1 MAQKRQQRTID
12 ARSAARI
19 KEYNTELT
27 PTTVGRCVWEPLSLS
42 LDARDTMVNWLLPVD
57 FVAVMTVSDKIG
69 IEKPPFS
76 SPRKNKKQVHTTG
89 DPSATTS
96 SSFLSLS
103 LSLFRFPASWER
115 KHHNENFTSTST
127 TLLYQGRGIRT
138 TLLSVSNTSSA

>member
-1 MAQKRQQRTID
+1 MNGQQKLLWLKKDNSEQLD

-103 LSLFRFPASWER
+103 LSVSIPSQLGEETPQRE
-115 KHHNENFTSTST
+115 
-127 TLLYQGRGIRT
+127 LY
-138 TLLSVSNTSSA
+138 

>member
-1 MAQKRQQRTID
+1 MNGQKLLWLKKDNSEQLD

-57 FVAVMTVSDKIG
+57 FVVVMTVSDKIG
-69 IEKPPFS
+69 IEKDLWVALPPFS

-103 LSLFRFPASWER
+103 LSVSIPSQLGEETPQRE
-115 KHHNENFTSTST
+115 
-127 TLLYQGRGIRT
+127 LY
-138 TLLSVSNTSSA
+138 